1 MSNTVQ
7 KDLEP
12 TPIIETIN
20 LNKYFY
26 DPEKFQVLRNVNLQ
40 LFKNEFTCLVGASG
54 SGKSTLLYL
63 LSTLDTN
70 YEGDIKLDGIV
81 LRSLSKNQLASL
93 RNEKIGFV
101 FQFHYLL
108 PEFTVLDNVKLPAI
122 KLGKYSE
129 EEIELHAFEK
139 LDMLG
144 LKDQASKRANK
155 LSGGQQQRV
164 AIARALINNPE
175 IIFGDEPTGNLDSK
189 NSMNVLAILKEL
201 KSSLHQSIMI
211 VTHDMNFAN
220 GGDRIITFKDGE
232 IIEDKRLIK

>member
-1 MSNTVQ
+1 MNNTVQ
-7 KDLEP
+7 KNIDS

-20 LNKYFY
+20 LDKYFY
-26 DPEKFQVLRNVNLQ
+26 EPEKFQVLRNVNLQ

-70 YEGDIKLDGIV
+70 YDGDIKLDGIV
-81 LRSLSKNQLASL
+81 LKSLSKNQLASL

-139 LDMLG
+139 LEVLG
-144 LKDQASKRANK
+144 LKDQALKRANK

-189 NSMNVLAILKEL
+189 NTMNVLAILKEL

-232 IIEDKRLIK
+232 IVEDKRLI

>member
-1 MSNTVQ
+1 MSNTVP
-7 KDLEP
+7 KNIK
-12 TPIIETIN
+12 TAPIIETIH
-20 LNKYFY
+20 LDKYFY

-40 LFKNEFTCLVGASG
+40 LYKNEFTCLVGASG

-70 YEGDIKLDGIV
+70 YDGDIKLDGIV
-81 LRSLSKNQLASL
+81 LKSLSKNQLASL

-129 EEIELHAFEK
+129 EEIEQHAFEK

-144 LKDQASKRANK
+144 LKDQALKRANK

-189 NSMNVLAILKEL
+189 NTMNVLSILKEL

-211 VTHDMNFAN
+211 VTHDMQFAN